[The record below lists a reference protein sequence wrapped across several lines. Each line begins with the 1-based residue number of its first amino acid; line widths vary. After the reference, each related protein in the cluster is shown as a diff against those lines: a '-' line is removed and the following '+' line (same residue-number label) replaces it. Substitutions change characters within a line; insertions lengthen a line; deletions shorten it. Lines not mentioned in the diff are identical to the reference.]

1 MKNIITV
8 KMGILLKKME
18 TINLPSLS
26 FLIVDNGSSESLQID
41 EPLNDLGQINFVRTP
56 SNLGFGGGI
65 MFGIAHATTE
75 YVGWMPG
82 NLKVDPGEVAVM
94 ISKIVLDPNLVV
106 KASRSGRKLSPR
118 FKTFFAG
125 SIQSLLLKTNML
137 DSGGTPTFCSR
148 KFIVD
153 LRNPPNDYVFES
165 FILYQARKAKMKIV
179 RPKVIYGTR
188 VFGQSHWQ
196 RGLRSEVLLLK
207 RIFEESKTWIKSAN
221 YEK

>member
-1 MKNIITV
+1 
-8 KMGILLKKME
+8 
-18 TINLPSLS
+18 
-26 FLIVDNGSSESLQID
+26 
-41 EPLNDLGQINFVRTP
+41 
-56 SNLGFGGGI
+56 
-65 MFGIAHATTE
+65 
-75 YVGWMPG
+75 MPG

-125 SIQSLLLKTNML
+125 AIQSLLLKTNML

-165 FILYQARKAKMKIV
+165 FILYKARKAKMKIV

-196 RGLRSEVLLLK
+196 RGLRSEILLLK
-207 RIFEESKTWIKSAN
+207 RIFEESKTWIKSTN